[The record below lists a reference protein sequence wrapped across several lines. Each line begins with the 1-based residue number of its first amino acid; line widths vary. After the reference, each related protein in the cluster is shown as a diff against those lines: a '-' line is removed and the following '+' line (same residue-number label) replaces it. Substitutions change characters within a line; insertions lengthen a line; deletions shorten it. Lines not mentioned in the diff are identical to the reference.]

1 MITKLI
7 LKNNVPLA
15 KKGVTY
21 IELDTKEIFNI
32 VLGRNGFGKTSL
44 LKQITMLPP
53 DNADYLPGGYKE
65 IHAVVG
71 KDTFVLKSSTGKS
84 SEHHFIHNG
93 KNLNEGNTLLVQREL
108 VKIHFGV
115 TPGINAVVS
124 GLDVRDLFTTLS
136 APRRKDFLMT
146 INPNDTTYALQ
157 VFDRLKSNYNS
168 LKGGLKQQR
177 QRLVVEEG
185 RLKQLA
191 SLDPEQLQIEIRQ
204 LDDQIKNAL
213 IIHGALSSVEYT
225 DLNNIKQQIGNITS
239 SLIGNNNRVK
249 FPKSTLL
256 KSKESLYG
264 TLDYYRKMETKLSTM
279 LAELTSQLS
288 GIDMSNNNLD
298 GYRQM
303 LDMNIKNTD
312 VYLEE
317 LNSLKVKYQSHDLF
331 SQTGIYCDPNFHRIA
346 DTLIGYL
353 HGIEKAID
361 KEITSARYSAKKVQL
376 IEVTNE
382 LDNVSRKINDIRHTL
397 THFNKAES
405 VDCPKC
411 THKFKVGFENIS
423 PARMQEQLN
432 VLEERKVELTK
443 QCDELKDYIHSN
455 EGWFDSMSSLMKY
468 AQRTDFAAEIVKIIQ
483 EYRVGKTDIGV
494 LIDLV
499 RSTMVY
505 GDVNKTLETLGQEK
519 VNIEKQIKFL
529 ESSDV
534 ETLFKR
540 SEYVERELST
550 AQRSITRILREVSD
564 IDDQLDLIELDS
576 QQRNRLRILLDEL
589 KTSFDGNSKY
599 KVKLRVEEVIQEL
612 GPRKDTLSGN
622 LIRAQSLNAVIES
635 IKENIADME
644 RREKHTQL
652 LMEGLSPVKGL
663 IGYLMNDFL
672 KSVIANVNAIIQ
684 PIWTNRLHVMNCST
698 SKSEED
704 VDLNYNFP
712 VLSGDSD
719 KQNKDIGECSG
730 GEREII
736 NFAFRLVL
744 RRYLGDRCSLPLM
757 MDEVGVAFDELH
769 RGRFCAYIAEQLR
782 LDKLPQVFMISHYIN
797 QFGVF
802 NDANVIA
809 LNTEG
814 LTIPVKVNG
823 KSKIK

>member
-1 MITKLI
+1 MGIQ
-7 LKNNVPLA
+7 
-15 KKGVTY
+15 
-21 IELDTKEIFNI
+21 
-32 VLGRNGFGKTSL
+32 VLVWS
-44 LKQITMLPP
+44 KQVC
-53 DNADYLPGGYKE
+53 Y
-65 IHAVVG
+65 
-71 KDTFVLKSSTGKS
+71 
-84 SEHHFIHNG
+84 
-93 KNLNEGNTLLVQREL
+93 
-108 VKIHFGV
+108 
-115 TPGINAVVS
+115 
-124 GLDVRDLFTTLS
+124 
-136 APRRKDFLMT
+136 
-146 INPNDTTYALQ
+146 
-157 VFDRLKSNYNS
+157 RLKSNYNS